1 MVTLCLQLPEPNK
14 AKNLAVSVRTVSSL
28 TVTWDAGDGENTGFT
43 VQLDSGTE
51 IPVTKGTSGT
61 YTFNSLTPGKEYNV
75 TVVTKSGNQTST
87 DLTGS
92 FRTSK
97 FLSVS

>member
-43 VQLDSGTE
+43 VKLGSGKEVPATNGK
-51 IPVTKGTSGT
+51 KGSH
-61 YTFNSLTPGKEYNV
+61 TFNSLTAGQNYTV
-75 TVVTKSGNQTST
+75 TVVTKSGEQTST
-87 DLTGS
+87 KLTGS

-97 FLSVS
+97 FLNVS

>member
-28 TVTWDAGDGENTGFT
+28 TVTWDAGEGENTGFT

-51 IPVTKGTSGT
+51 VPVTKGTTGT
-61 YTFNSLTPGKEYNV
+61 YTFNRFDTGQRVHCYC
-75 TVVTKSGNQTST
+75 GNQEWRPDQYRS
-87 DLTGS
+87 DW
-92 FRTSK
+92 K
-97 FLSVS
+97 LSNK